1 MIGHTLSISDLLL
14 IKDFQTAFGNDD
26 KQAIEKILFENGMDI
41 TEPYTVEFSQHRNLR
56 DQIVSCD
63 RYVGEERQ
71 DKNWLKGGAASWEA
85 QVEACDLDLRI
96 QLKSMGKSY
105 NNSGHI
111 ISELERHS
119 N

>member
-14 IKDFQTAFGNDD
+14 ISSFQEAFGNDD

-41 TEPYTVEFSQHRNLR
+41 EEPYTVEFSQHRNLR
-56 DQIVSCD
+56 GQIVSCD

-96 QLKSMGKSY
+96 QLKTMGKSY

>member
-14 IKDFQTAFGNDD
+14 IKEFQTAFGNDD

-41 TEPYTVEFSQHRNLR
+41 EEPYTVEFSQHRNLR
-56 DQIVSCD
+56 GQVVSCD

-96 QLKSMGKSY
+96 QLKTMGKSY